1 LRSSRRIATSTLC
14 CRRGPTGARYF
25 NQFVDVERNGLDVLI
40 LDEAVSDQRFDGL
53 VRNVYKVL
61 LTRGMKGTAIYSV
74 DPVTRRALHHLV
86 GT

>member
-1 LRSSRRIATSTLC
+1 
-14 CRRGPTGARYF
+14 
-25 NQFVDVERNGLDVLI
+25 LDVLI

-61 LTRGMKGTAIYSV
+61 LTRGMKGTAIHSV